1 MKNLIYLILLVLPLS
16 LSSQEKTTVLPTV
29 DSESFVWKA
38 GNGEYVDVEFE
49 YFVKDETIEQEVLKQ
64 VVMNVMVQAK
74 FKLKIKNSYMPKR
87 LTIMKSSS
95 GFTAIC
101 KYTGKNAYGTD
112 LESSSYFS
120 FVNEGDGS
128 VSHMFTN

>member
-1 MKNLIYLILLVLPLS
+1 MKNIIYLILLIVPLTI
-16 LSSQEKTTVLPTV
+16 SSQEKTTVLPTA
-29 DSESFVWKA
+29 ESKLFVWKA
-38 GNGEYVDVEFE
+38 GNGEYVDVKFE
-49 YFVKDETIEQEVLKQ
+49 YFIEDETIDEEVLKQ

-74 FKLKIKNSYMPKR
+74 FKLKNRNSFMPKR
-87 LTIMKSSS
+87 LTIMKGSS